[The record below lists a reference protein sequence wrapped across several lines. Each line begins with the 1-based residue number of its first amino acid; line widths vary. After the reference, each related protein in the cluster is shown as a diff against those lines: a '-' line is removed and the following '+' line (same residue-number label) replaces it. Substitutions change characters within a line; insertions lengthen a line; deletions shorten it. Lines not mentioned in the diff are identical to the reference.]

1 VRILLAALLL
11 SSVVIPTVYAE
22 NYSYSPFRT
31 GQSPEGILPSNEQIR
46 EDMEVLS
53 KMSSKLR
60 VYSDSNLE
68 PILKYAH
75 IYDLKLSVET
85 DDVSK
90 VIPLDA
96 NYPGTIESIIINS
109 KDLTTNPEQI
119 ISKIREA
126 KQLTD
131 IPITTLSNPK
141 VWLDNPELAMA
152 VDFIFTDVFTD
163 EITPADSANKIQK
176 INELLTQRYPYK
188 HIVYETGW
196 STVDSS
202 KTEQLQFIG
211 EINKLGLDLFYFEYT
226 DEDWKQNKKDAGYG
240 ILTADRKEKTDVII
254 AAPNI
259 IEQYVESVQK
269 DTTTQAATGIGLAGL
284 IGLIIKFVVP
294 IITKSPWGD
303 PTY

>member
-1 VRILLAALLL
+1 MRILLAALLL
-11 SSVVIPTVYAE
+11 SSVVISTVYAE

-90 VIPLDA
+90 VISLDA
-96 NYPGTIESIIINS
+96 KYPGTIESIIINS
-109 KDLTTNPEQI
+109 KDLTINQEQL

-141 VWLDNPELAMA
+141 VWLDNPELAMS

-196 STVDSS
+196 STIESS

-259 IEQYVESVQK
+259 IEQYVESIQK

-284 IGLIIKFVVP
+284 IGLIIKFVAP
-294 IITKSPWGD
+294 ILTKSPWGD